1 MKIKHLAVI
10 AAMTASCSS
19 NEDLGTAGSGT
30 GTNEAGASYASITIN
45 LPTANGTRATTND
58 QFNGGTPSEYA
69 VNDATL
75 LIFQKDGKS
84 ENEYKYVETA
94 SLGNLEPWKKDNTD
108 DNGITTEATIT
119 AKLEKAKVGD
129 GKNCDYYALVIL
141 NNEAGTGN
149 KVTLPSSSTPT
160 TYGAWNAATNATNLS
175 ATNATNLLLD
185 NTKGFYM
192 ANAPEFKAADQEPTT
207 LVKIEGIYRTKEEAQ
222 SNPGTTVHVERGL
235 AKVTVG
241 SSTTVDSK
249 DYFAKDG
256 DNATGTNYKSDKV
269 KITNWALDVTNKKSF
284 PVHVT
289 SGLKTGITIS
299 EGQDVTGYEDIWKN
313 EAATA
318 GTTAATKRFVSQLTF
333 KGAFNR
339 VYWGIDPNYSMDLSD
354 LTKCKTQ
361 FTLAEAN
368 GTGVTWKDGSGSD
381 NPLYCLE
388 NTFDINNMKQ
398 GQTTRVLVKATY
410 TPNVLASESGTD
422 KTFFMIGNSLDIW
435 TTKTLKDQIASKA
448 KEALSITT
456 DPKVELM
463 DNLLTAGTHVLT
475 KSNVSIK
482 IKEGETETEKV
493 DDKLVATLNTKLGL
507 DATKGIGIKTY
518 KNGESYYIARIK
530 HFGNDLTPWEAG
542 DETYGANDATHNKK
556 YLGRY
561 GVLRNNWYDLTI
573 NSISGPGYPDV
584 PEVKPGDA
592 DDEDTKY
599 INVSVKILDWAKR
612 SQGVDL

>member
-1 MKIKHLAVI
+1 MKIKQFFGLAVI
-10 AAMTASCSS
+10 AAMSASCSS

-30 GTNEAGASYASITIN
+30 GTNEAGVSYASITIN

-58 QFNGGTPSEYA
+58 QFDGGTASEYA

-75 LIFQKDGKS
+75 LIFEKGTETS
-84 ENEYKYVETA
+84 ENNFKFVEA
-94 SLGNLEPWKKDNTD
+94 VQLGNLEPWKKDND
-108 DNGITTEATIT
+108 SNNGITTEATIT
-119 AKLEKAKVGD
+119 AELNSAKVDEAG
-129 GKNCDYYALVIL
+129 GQYYALVIL
-141 NNEAGTGN
+141 NNKVGTEN
-149 KVTLPSSSTPT
+149 KVTIPT
-160 TYGAWNAATNATNLS
+160 ATTETYGTWNVADKVNATNLVNNS
-175 ATNATNLLLD
+175 N
-185 NTKGFYM
+185 GFYM
-192 ANAPEFKAADQEPTT
+192 ANAPEFTTKDVEPTT
-207 LVKIEGIYRTKEEAQ
+207 LVSIKGIYRTKEEAQ
-222 SNPGTTVHVERGL
+222 SKPGTTIHVERGL

-241 SSTTVDSK
+241 SNSTGK
-249 DYFAKDG
+249 NYFATEG

-289 SGLKTGITIS
+289 SGLKTGITPAAPTDPTAQTVPAYS
-299 EGQDVTGYEDIWKN
+299 DIWKN
-313 EAATA
+313 DQGTAPATS
-318 GTTAATKRFVSQLTF
+318 RFVSNSTTATF
-333 KGAFNR
+333 KR
-339 VYWGIDPNYSMDLSD
+339 VYWGIDPNYSMGLTDLD
-354 LTKCKTQ
+354 KCKEQ
-361 FTLAEAN
+361 FTLATAEESA
-368 GTGVTWKDGSGSD
+368 VTWMDGSGSEH
-381 NPLYCLE
+381 PLYCLE

-448 KEALSITT
+448 KEALRITT
-456 DPKVELM
+456 DPTVELTG
-463 DNLLTAGTHVLT
+463 DLLTAGTHVLT

-507 DATKGIGIKTY
+507 DKDKGIGIKTY

-530 HFGNDLTPWEAG
+530 HFGDDLTPWTAG
-542 DETYGANDATHNKK
+542 NETYDGKNLNW
-556 YLGRY
+556 LGRY
-561 GVLRNNWYDLTI
+561 GVLRNNWYDLTV

-584 PEVKPGDA
+584 PEVKPKSP

-612 SQGVDL
+612 TQNVDL